1 MWVCGQPVSRG
12 ADSRTS
18 LWEDPGLRRAGQ
30 LSTTGLP
37 EGGQAGDRFVATEHA
52 VALILGETAL
62 AAEAYPRILEA
73 IAHSLAWQF
82 GAVWEE
88 VPGAGNLLHCVEVWC
103 SDERLTEF
111 ARESRGTVLPVG
123 TGLPGRVWLSGRPA
137 WIDDVRADTNFPRA
151 HAAVTA
157 GLHAAFCFPIQ
168 SARGITGAIEFLAND
183 SRHPDDELLATM
195 ETLGSQIGQFVE
207 RSRAEQAAHE
217 REARLAGILDSALD
231 CIITIDDGGRVL
243 EFNPAAERTFGYRA
257 DDILGLEMAEL
268 IVPPALREEHRRG
281 FLHHLESGEARL
293 LGRRIEIVGMRA
305 DESEFPVELTITR
318 IPLPGRPLF
327 TGFLR
332 DITERKQ
339 AEQELRASRQRLVEA
354 QDTERRRLERN
365 LHDGAQQRLVS
376 LALAL
381 RLARERAVGA
391 PKEAR
396 DLLEQ
401 AAEELTLALGD
412 LRELARGIHPAILTE
427 RGLGPALDAVVARSS
442 FPVELV
448 ALPEERLPEPIEAA
462 AYYVICEALAN
473 AAKHASASAATVG
486 VVRSDGRVVI
496 EIADDG
502 IGGADATKGSGLRG
516 LTDRVEA
523 LDGALELES
532 EPTGGTRLR
541 VELPLG

>member
-1 MWVCGQPVSRG
+1 
-12 ADSRTS
+12 
-18 LWEDPGLRRAGQ
+18 
-30 LSTTGLP
+30 
-37 EGGQAGDRFVATEHA
+37 
-52 VALILGETAL
+52 
-62 AAEAYPRILEA
+62 
-73 IAHSLAWQF
+73 
-82 GAVWEE
+82 
-88 VPGAGNLLHCVEVWC
+88 
-103 SDERLTEF
+103 
-111 ARESRGTVLPVG
+111 
-123 TGLPGRVWLSGRPA
+123 
-137 WIDDVRADTNFPRA
+137 
-151 HAAVTA
+151 
-157 GLHAAFCFPIQ
+157 
-168 SARGITGAIEFLAND
+168 
-183 SRHPDDELLATM
+183 
-195 ETLGSQIGQFVE
+195 
-207 RSRAEQAAHE
+207 
-217 REARLAGILDSALD
+217 
-231 CIITIDDGGRVL
+231 VL

-281 FLHHLESGEARL
+281 FLHHLESGESRL

-339 AEQELRASRQRLVEA
+339 AEKELRASRQRLVEA

-448 ALPEERLPEPIEAA
+448 ALPKERLPEPIEAA

-486 VVRSDGRVVI
+486 VVRSHGRVVI

-523 LDGALELES
+523 LEGALGLES
-532 EPTGGTRLR
+532 EPAGGTRLR